1 MEEYVMGKVIVIT
14 GATSGFGLAM
24 AEKFAKSGC
33 SLALVARG
41 KEKLAKL
48 AASVEKLGGEAL
60 AISADVTKSGA
71 FDTVLAET
79 VKKFGRIDVLINNA
93 GGGVKIA
100 PIEEMDEASSREILD
115 LNLTSVINSC
125 RIIVPQMK
133 KQGGGLIINL
143 TSACA
148 KFAWPQ
154 WSVYSAAKTG
164 LSMFSRCLHAELRSS
179 NIGVSVIVPGG
190 SNTGFQKNSGI
201 NNFGW
206 NEENALR
213 PEHIAE
219 AAHAIVFMSKGAIV
233 PEMVV
238 YGMEQDVVPF

>member
-1 MEEYVMGKVIVIT
+1 MNKVIVIT

-24 AEKFAKSGC
+24 AEKFGKTGV
-33 SLALVARG
+33 SLVLVARNE
-41 KEKLAKL
+41 EKLAQTSK
-48 AASVEKLGGEAL
+48 SIEKLGANVVTVAG
-60 AISADVTKSGA
+60 DVTIDNTFKK
-71 FDTVLAET
+71 VLAVALER
-79 VKKFGRIDVLINNA
+79 FGRIDVLINNA

-100 PIEEMDEASSREILD
+100 PIEEMDNDSIQACFD
-115 LNLTSVINSC
+115 LNLNSVIKAC
-125 RIIVPQMK
+125 RTIVPQMK
-133 KQGGGLIINL
+133 KQKSGLIINL

-148 KFAWPQ
+148 KFAWPE

-164 LSMFSRCLHAELRSS
+164 LSMFSRCLHAELRPDG
-179 NIGVSVIVPGG
+179 IGVSVIVPGG
-190 SNTGFQKNSGI
+190 SNTGFQTQSGI
-201 NNFGW
+201 GAFEW

-219 AAHAIVFMSKGAIV
+219 AAFSIVTMPQGGVV

>member
-1 MEEYVMGKVIVIT
+1 MGKVIVIT

-41 KEKLAKL
+41 KEKLAEL
-48 AASVEKLGGEAL
+48 AANVERLGGKAL
-60 AISADVTKSGA
+60 AISADVTKSGS
-71 FDTVLAET
+71 FDTVLSET

-154 WSVYSAAKTG
+154 WSVYSASKAG
-164 LSMFSRCLHAELRSS
+164 LSMFSRCLHAELRPFH
-179 NIGVSVIVPGG
+179 IGVSVIVPGG
-190 SNTGFQKNSGI
+190 ANTGFQKNAGI

-219 AAHAIVFMSKGAIV
+219 AAHGIVFMSKGAVV

>member
-1 MEEYVMGKVIVIT
+1 MEKVIIIT
-14 GATSGFGLAM
+14 GATSGFGMAM
-24 AEKFAKSGC
+24 AERFGKAGAK
-33 SLALVARG
+33 LILVARNQTQL
-41 KEKLAKL
+41 EKT
-48 AASVEKLGGEAL
+48 AAAVVSQGGQAVTV
-60 AISADVTKSGA
+60 AADVTVSGT
-71 FDTVLAET
+71 FDKVLTAALEH
-79 VKKFGRIDVLINNA
+79 FGRVDVLINNA

-100 PIEEMDEASSREILD
+100 PVEEMDDASVQQILE
-115 LNLTSVINSC
+115 LNLSSVIMAC
-125 RIIVPQMK
+125 RTIVPQMK

-154 WSVYSAAKTG
+154 WSVYSAAKAG
-164 LSMFSRCLHAELRSS
+164 LSMFSRCLHAELRPY

-201 NNFGW
+201 NEFGW

-219 AAHAIVFMSKGAIV
+219 AAHGIVFMSKGAFV

-238 YGMEQDVVPF
+238 YGMEQEVIPF

>member
-1 MEEYVMGKVIVIT
+1 MKKVIVIT

-24 AEKFAKSGC
+24 AERFGKAGAQ
-33 SLALVARG
+33 LILVARNSEQL
-41 KEKLAKL
+41 EKTVALVIK
-48 AASVEKLGGEAL
+48 SGGQAV
-60 AISADVTKSGA
+60 AVAGDVTVPGT
-71 FDTVLAET
+71 FDKVLAVALER
-79 VKKFGRIDVLINNA
+79 FGRIDVLINNA

-100 PIEEMDEASSREILD
+100 PIEAMDDASVQQILD
-115 LNLTSVINSC
+115 LNLTSVIAAC
-125 RIIVPQMK
+125 RTIVPQMK
-133 KQGGGLIINL
+133 KQQSGLIINL

-154 WSVYSAAKTG
+154 WSVYSAAKAG
-164 LSMFSRCLHAELRSS
+164 LSMFSRCLHAELRPF

-190 SNTGFQKNSGI
+190 SNTGFQQNSGI
-201 NNFGW
+201 GAFGW

-219 AAHAIVFMSKGAIV
+219 AAHSIVFMSKGGFV

-238 YGMEQDVVPF
+238 YGMEQEVIPF